1 MKKNRVLILGL
12 AAALLIGGCGAS
24 SRNEAASADSGYY
37 DEPLA
42 KAAAA
47 PAAEDLYYDDDNYA
61 EYDYEEPEM
70 VTEEASTYSAGAGDD
85 QKAQVDESDVED
97 SAKQKSGRMLIKTV
111 FMNVESE
118 DVDLMTKKVEKRV
131 DELGGYIESM
141 NVDNTKY
148 SNSERKTA
156 NITARVPVEKLDMF
170 CDEVEGQSNVLSK
183 SSNAEDVTLKYVD
196 MQSRMDSLQT
206 EYDRISE
213 LLKQADE
220 LENIIELEK
229 RLTDIRY
236 EMQSY
241 GSQLKVM
248 KNQAT
253 YSTINLSI
261 TQVIEYTPVVVEEQT
276 RLERLKDGFITN
288 CKKVGNGIVDFFVG
302 LIIAL
307 PILLVWAVVILIIV
321 LIIKAIVRK
330 SKDRPKKEKKN
341 VKRSRNVQAS
351 KAQDASGATENQAVN
366 ATENPTANAA
376 DNTTENA
383 GV

>member
-1 MKKNRVLILGL
+1 MKKNRILILGL
-12 AAALLIGGCGAS
+12 VFSIMLAGCGGS
-24 SRNEAASADSGYY
+24 SSKES
-37 DEPLA
+37 
-42 KAAAA
+42 AA
-47 PAAEDLYYDDDNYA
+47 PMAEGAYYDDAVAYA
-61 EYDYEEPEM
+61 DEADYDKSYKSYDYEEPEM
-70 VTEEASTYSAGAGDD
+70 VAEEATEYRGDNGDAGEV
-85 QKAQVDESDVED
+85 QVDESAIED
-97 SAKQKSGRMLIKTV
+97 SANQKSKRMLIKTV
-111 FMNVESE
+111 YMNVESE
-118 DVDLMTKKVEKRV
+118 DVDTMMKQVEKRV
-131 DELGGYIESM
+131 DALGGYIESM

-156 NITARVPVEKLDMF
+156 NITARVPVEKLDQF

-183 SSNAEDVTLKYVD
+183 SSNAEDVTLRYVD
-196 MQSRMDSLQT
+196 MQSRMDSLQI

-241 GSQLKVM
+241 GSQLKAM

-276 RLERLKDGFITN
+276 RLERLRDGFITN

-302 LIIAL
+302 LVIAL
-307 PILLVWAVVILIIV
+307 PILLVWAVVIFIIV

-330 SKDRPKKEKKN
+330 CKDRPKKERRPSN
-341 VKRSRNVQAS
+341 RNTKGRPQPVNDQSANT
-351 KAQDASGATENQAVN
+351 GALDKTADSAVN
-366 ATENPTANAA
+366 TETANG
-376 DNTTENA
+376 DK
-383 GV
+383 

>member
-1 MKKNRVLILGL
+1 MKKKRLVILGIIS
-12 AAALLIGGCGAS
+12 ALLISGCGS
-24 SRNEAASADSGYY
+24 SSKNEAASADRAYEDTY
-37 DEPLA
+37 
-42 KAAAA
+42 AAAEA
-47 PAAEDLYYDDDNYA
+47 PMYEEDYEAYDYDDA
-61 EYDYEEPEM
+61 AM
-70 VTEEASTYSAGAGDD
+70 VTEEASAYSAGTEGGSEAS
-85 QKAQVDESDVED
+85 VDESEVED
-97 SAKQKSGRMLIKTV
+97 SANQKSGRMLIKTV

-118 DVDLMTKKVEKRV
+118 DVDAMTKNVEKRV

-141 NVDNTKY
+141 NMDNTKY

-156 NITARVPVEKLDMF
+156 NITARVPVEKLDQF
-170 CDEVEGQSNVLSK
+170 CNEVEGQSNVLSK

-276 RLERLKDGFITN
+276 RLERLSDGFITN

-307 PILLVWAVVILIIV
+307 PILLVWAVVIFVIV
-321 LIIKAIVRK
+321 IIIKAIIRRC
-330 SKDRPKKEKKN
+330 KDRPKKEKKQKPARKPMN
-341 VKRSRNVQAS
+341 SKQPPAS
-351 KAQDASGATENQAVN
+351 APAEPAV
-366 ATENPTANAA
+366 PAN
-376 DNTTENA
+376 DTTENTQ
-383 GV
+383 

>member
-1 MKKNRVLILGL
+1 MNKNRVIILGMVFSLML
-12 AAALLIGGCGAS
+12 AGCGGS
-24 SRNEAASADSGYY
+24 SKASATAPMEEAEYY
-37 DEPLA
+37 DNDA
-42 KAAAA
+42 VAYAAG
-47 PAAEDLYYDDDNYA
+47 DTYDDAAYKS
-61 EYDYEEPEM
+61 YDYEGSEM
-70 VTEEASTYSAGAGDD
+70 VAEEATEYTEDD
-85 QKAQVDESDVED
+85 IDTGEARVDESAIED
-97 SAKQKSGRMLIKTV
+97 SANQKSKRMLIKTV
-111 FMNVESE
+111 NMNVESE
-118 DVDLMTKKVEKRV
+118 DVDAMMKQVERRV
-131 DELGGYIESM
+131 DALGGYIESM

-156 NITARVPVEKLDMF
+156 NITARVPVEKLDQF

-196 MQSRMDSLQT
+196 MQSRMDSLQI

-241 GSQLKVM
+241 GSQLKAM

-276 RLERLKDGFITN
+276 RLERLRDGFITN

-302 LIIAL
+302 LVIAL
-307 PILLVWAVVILIIV
+307 PVLLVWAVVIFIIV

-330 SKDRPKKEKKN
+330 CKDRPKKERRPSN
-341 VKRSRNVQAS
+341 RNTKGRPQPVNDQSANT
-351 KAQDASGATENQAVN
+351 GALDKTADSAVN
-366 ATENPTANAA
+366 TETANG
-376 DNTTENA
+376 DK
-383 GV
+383 

>member
-1 MKKNRVLILGL
+1 MKKNRILILGL
-12 AAALLIGGCGAS
+12 VFSIMLAGCGGS
-24 SRNEAASADSGYY
+24 S
-37 DEPLA
+37 
-42 KAAAA
+42 KAAATA
-47 PAAEDLYYDDDNYA
+47 PMEEAEYYDNDAVAYAAGDTYDDAAYKS
-61 EYDYEEPEM
+61 YDYEGSEM
-70 VTEEASTYSAGAGDD
+70 VAEEATEYTEDD
-85 QKAQVDESDVED
+85 IDTGEARVDESAIED
-97 SAKQKSGRMLIKTV
+97 SANQKSKRMLIKTV
-111 FMNVESE
+111 NMNVESE
-118 DVDLMTKKVEKRV
+118 DVDTMMKQVEKRV
-131 DELGGYIESM
+131 DALGGYIESM

-156 NITARVPVEKLDMF
+156 NITARVPVEKLDQF

-196 MQSRMDSLQT
+196 MQSRMDSLQI

-241 GSQLKVM
+241 GSQLKAM

-276 RLERLKDGFITN
+276 RLERLRDGFITN

-302 LIIAL
+302 LVIAL
-307 PILLVWAVVILIIV
+307 PVLLVWAVVIFIIV

-330 SKDRPKKEKKN
+330 CKDRPKKERRPSN
-341 VKRSRNVQAS
+341 RNTKGRPQPANEQS
-351 KAQDASGATENQAVN
+351 ANTGALDKPIDTAVN
-366 ATENPTANAA
+366 TETANG
-376 DNTTENA
+376 DK
-383 GV
+383 

>member
-1 MKKNRVLILGL
+1 
-12 AAALLIGGCGAS
+12 
-24 SRNEAASADSGYY
+24 
-37 DEPLA
+37 
-42 KAAAA
+42 
-47 PAAEDLYYDDDNYA
+47 
-61 EYDYEEPEM
+61 
-70 VTEEASTYSAGAGDD
+70 
-85 QKAQVDESDVED
+85 
-97 SAKQKSGRMLIKTV
+97 
-111 FMNVESE
+111 
-118 DVDLMTKKVEKRV
+118 DVDAMMKQVEKRV
-131 DELGGYIESM
+131 DALGGYIESM

-156 NITARVPVEKLDMF
+156 NITARVPVEKLDQF

-196 MQSRMDSLQT
+196 MQSRMDSLQI

-241 GSQLKVM
+241 GSQLKAM

-276 RLERLKDGFITN
+276 RLERLRDGFITN

-302 LIIAL
+302 LVIAL
-307 PILLVWAVVILIIV
+307 PVLLVWAVVIFIIV

-330 SKDRPKKEKKN
+330 CKDRPKKERRPSN
-341 VKRSRNVQAS
+341 RNTKGRPQPVNDQSANT
-351 KAQDASGATENQAVN
+351 GALDKTADSAVN
-366 ATENPTANAA
+366 TETANG
-376 DNTTENA
+376 DK
-383 GV
+383 

>member
-1 MKKNRVLILGL
+1 MKKNRILILGL
-12 AAALLIGGCGAS
+12 VLGVMLAGCGGS
-24 SRNEAASADSGYY
+24 GSNSKESAAPMAEGAYY
-37 DEPLA
+37 DNDAVAYAGEA
-42 KAAAA
+42 
-47 PAAEDLYYDDDNYA
+47 DYDESYKS
-61 EYDYEEPEM
+61 YDYEEPEM
-70 VTEEASTYSAGAGDD
+70 VAEEATEYRGDNGDAGE
-85 QKAQVDESDVED
+85 AQVDESAIED
-97 SAKQKSGRMLIKTV
+97 SANQKSKRMLIKTV
-111 FMNVESE
+111 YMNVESE
-118 DVDLMTKKVEKRV
+118 DVDAMMKQVEKRV
-131 DELGGYIESM
+131 DALGGYIESM

-156 NITARVPVEKLDMF
+156 NITARVPVEKLDQF

-196 MQSRMDSLQT
+196 MQSRMDSLQI

-241 GSQLKVM
+241 GSQLKAM

-276 RLERLKDGFITN
+276 RLERLRDGFITN

-302 LIIAL
+302 FVIAL
-307 PILLVWAVVILIIV
+307 PVLLVWAVVIFIIV

-330 SKDRPKKEKKN
+330 CKDRPKKERRPSN
-341 VKRSRNVQAS
+341 RNTKGRPQPVNDQSANT
-351 KAQDASGATENQAVN
+351 GALDKTADSAVN
-366 ATENPTANAA
+366 TETANG
-376 DNTTENA
+376 DK
-383 GV
+383 

>member
-1 MKKNRVLILGL
+1 MNKNRVFILGMVFSLML
-12 AAALLIGGCGAS
+12 AGCGGS
-24 SRNEAASADSGYY
+24 SSSSKE
-37 DEPLA
+37 
-42 KAAAA
+42 AAA
-47 PAAEDLYYDDDNYA
+47 PVAEDAYYDNDAVAYAAGETYDDASYKS
-61 EYDYEEPEM
+61 YDYEEPEM
-70 VTEEASTYSAGAGDD
+70 VAEETTEYREDNSDAGE
-85 QKAQVDESDVED
+85 AQVDETAIED
-97 SAKQKSGRMLIKTV
+97 SANQRSKRMLIKTV
-111 FMNVESE
+111 YMNVESE
-118 DVDLMTKKVEKRV
+118 DVDVMMKQVEKRV
-131 DELGGYIESM
+131 DALGGYIESM

-156 NITARVPVEKLDMF
+156 NITARVPVEKLDQF

-196 MQSRMDSLQT
+196 MQSRMDSLQI

-220 LENIIELEK
+220 LENIIELER

-241 GSQLKVM
+241 GSQLKAM

-302 LIIAL
+302 LVIAL
-307 PILLVWAVVILIIV
+307 PILLVWAVIIFVIV
-321 LIIKAIVRK
+321 LIIKAIVRR
-330 SKDRPKKEKKN
+330 SKDRPKKEKKRPVKGRPAPQN
-341 VKRSRNVQAS
+341 VAQAQNS
-351 KAQDASGATENQAVN
+351 QQGTL
-366 ATENPTANAA
+366 NPA
-376 DNTTENA
+376 DNAINTDGAN
-383 GV
+383 GDK

>member
-1 MKKNRVLILGL
+1 MKKNRILILGL
-12 AAALLIGGCGAS
+12 VFSIMLAGCGGS
-24 SRNEAASADSGYY
+24 SSSKESAVPMAEGAYY
-37 DEPLA
+37 DNDAVAYADEA
-42 KAAAA
+42 
-47 PAAEDLYYDDDNYA
+47 DYDDASYKS
-61 EYDYEEPEM
+61 YDYEEPEM
-70 VTEEASTYSAGAGDD
+70 VAEEATEYRGDNGDAGEV
-85 QKAQVDESDVED
+85 QVDESAIED
-97 SAKQKSGRMLIKTV
+97 SANQKSKRMLIKTV
-111 FMNVESE
+111 YMNVESE
-118 DVDLMTKKVEKRV
+118 DVDTMMKQVEKRV
-131 DELGGYIESM
+131 DALGGYIESM

-156 NITARVPVEKLDMF
+156 NITARVPVEKLDQF

-196 MQSRMDSLQT
+196 MQSRMDSLQI

-241 GSQLKVM
+241 GSQLKAM

-276 RLERLKDGFITN
+276 RLERLRDGFITN

-302 LIIAL
+302 LVIAL
-307 PILLVWAVVILIIV
+307 PVLLVWAVVIFIIV

-330 SKDRPKKEKKN
+330 CKDRPKKERRPSN
-341 VKRSRNVQAS
+341 RNTKGRPQPVNDQSANT
-351 KAQDASGATENQAVN
+351 GALDKTADSAVN
-366 ATENPTANAA
+366 TETANG
-376 DNTTENA
+376 DK
-383 GV
+383 

>member
-1 MKKNRVLILGL
+1 MKKKNVYILGL
-12 AAALLIGGCGAS
+12 IISLALLGCGSSSKSEAAYADRSYDDYASAEAAAPEYE
-24 SRNEAASADSGYY
+24 EAEYYNGDY
-37 DEPLA
+37 DEPA
-42 KAAAA
+42 
-47 PAAEDLYYDDDNYA
+47 
-61 EYDYEEPEM
+61 M
-70 VTEEASTYSAGAGDD
+70 VTEEASAYSAGEDVNAEI
-85 QKAQVDESDVED
+85 DESAVED

-111 FMNVESE
+111 YMNVESE
-118 DVDLMTKKVEKRV
+118 DVDVMMKKVEKRV

-141 NVDNTKY
+141 NLDNTKY

-183 SSNAEDVTLKYVD
+183 NSNAEDVTLKYVD

-276 RLERLKDGFITN
+276 RLERLRDGFITN

-302 LIIAL
+302 LVIAL
-307 PILLVWAVVILIIV
+307 PILLVWAVVIFVIV
-321 LIIKAIVRK
+321 LVIKAIVRK
-330 SKDRPKKEKKN
+330 CKDRPKKEKPRRN
-341 VKRSRNVQAS
+341 INRNAYSRQMTQAS
-351 KAQDASGATENQAVN
+351 DKDASSANNNQAGSEAEN
-366 ATENPTANAA
+366 KPSDTEVQNGNK
-376 DNTTENA
+376 
-383 GV
+383 

>member
-1 MKKNRVLILGL
+1 MKKNRIMILGL
-12 AAALLIGGCGAS
+12 VFSIMLAGCGGS
-24 SRNEAASADSGYY
+24 SSKESAAPMAEGAYY
-37 DEPLA
+37 DNDAVAYADEA
-42 KAAAA
+42 
-47 PAAEDLYYDDDNYA
+47 DYDDA
-61 EYDYEEPEM
+61 SHKSYDYEEPEM
-70 VTEEASTYSAGAGDD
+70 VAEEASEYRNDNGDAGE
-85 QKAQVDESDVED
+85 AQVDESAIED
-97 SAKQKSGRMLIKTV
+97 SANQKSKRMLIKTV
-111 FMNVESE
+111 YMNVESE
-118 DVDLMTKKVEKRV
+118 DVDAMMKQVERRV
-131 DELGGYIESM
+131 DALGGYIESM

-156 NITARVPVEKLDMF
+156 NITARVPVEKLDQF

-196 MQSRMDSLQT
+196 MQSRMDSLQI

-241 GSQLKVM
+241 GSQLKAM

-276 RLERLKDGFITN
+276 RLERLRDGFITN

-302 LIIAL
+302 LVIAL
-307 PILLVWAVVILIIV
+307 PVLLVWAVVIFIIV

-330 SKDRPKKEKKN
+330 CKDRPKKERRPAN
-341 VKRSRNVQAS
+341 RNTKGRPRPANDQTVIAGTLD
-351 KAQDASGATENQAVN
+351 KTEDTSVN
-366 ATENPTANAA
+366 TEAPNG
-376 DNTTENA
+376 DK
-383 GV
+383 